1 MTAGTFV
8 QITHAE
14 RISQAR
20 SLLDGIDATAWPQSA
35 EAGIR
40 YMRDY
45 AAECVTAYG
54 LIESGDMDPLELP
67 VPDKGWWEDT
77 HGAALEAASD
87 QALQGARTARK
98 RLNEAIR
105 REAAVAAR
113 DGGKQT

>member
-1 MTAGTFV
+1 MTAAAFV
-8 QITHAE
+8 QITPAG

-20 SLLDGIDATAWPQSA
+20 SLLAEIDATAWPQSA

-67 VPDKGWWEDT
+67 VPDEWRGDDE

-87 QALQGARTARK
+87 QALQGARTAWK
-98 RLNEAIR
+98 RLDEALR

-113 DGGKQT
+113 DGGKQ